1 MFMYSNVR
9 RTAVWL
15 GAVLLIVGGVFFVSS
30 VRASDMQVGDTPRLI
45 TIHDGGN
52 EVSIVTRALTVGD
65 AIKQA
70 DIEISSADIVEP
82 RQSDKLV
89 AKAYH
94 VNVFRARPVAVVDGV
109 HTTKIMTAEQS
120 HKQIVAQA
128 GKTLY
133 DEDKTTLLRVDDPAQ
148 NAGAGLQLII
158 DRAEVITLSQYGK
171 VFEARTQA
179 NTVGEL
185 LREKGITLGA
195 QDGVEPGVSTAI
207 APGMTVRIWR
217 NGKQT
222 ITQEESITK
231 PTEEIKDSDKP
242 LGFREVRTAG
252 VDGKKNV
259 TYEIEVRG
267 GVEVSRK
274 QIASVTTLEPVKEV
288 VAVGAKVLGAYTTP
302 SENETITWN
311 FLIELGFTR
320 EQTAGIMGNLMQE
333 HRFNTTGDGLAQWT
347 GGRKAALMA
356 MPDPYNIHTQL
367 QFLMIELNGPYAK
380 VRDAIKAS
388 TTVEQAVI
396 IFQNQYERCG
406 ICAESNR
413 IQYAYNILASH

>member
-70 DIEISSADIVEP
+70 DIEIGSADIVEP

-133 DEDKTTLLRVDDPAQ
+133 DEDKTTLHRVDDPAQ

-217 NGKQT
+217 DGKQT
-222 ITQEESITK
+222 VTQEEVIAK
-231 PTEEIKDSDKP
+231 PIEEVKDADKEV
-242 LGFREVRTAG
+242 GFREVRTAG
-252 VDGKKNV
+252 TDGKRNV
-259 TYEIEVRG
+259 TYEIEVKG
-267 GVEVSRK
+267 GVEVARK
-274 QIASVTTLEPVKEV
+274 EIASVTTLEPVKEV
-288 VAVGAKVLGAYTTP
+288 VVVGAKPKTYTGSHADWMTA
-302 SENETITWN
+302 
-311 FLIELGFTR
+311 
-320 EQTAGIMGNLMQE
+320 AGISPADFDNVEKLIQKESGWRPHAVNPSS
-333 HRFNTTGDGLAQWT
+333 GACGLVQALPCSKLGPDWSDPIVALRWGQGYVDSRY
-347 GGRKAALMA
+347 GGWAGALA
-356 MPDPYNIHTQL
+356 H
-367 QFLMIELNGPYAK
+367 
-380 VRDAIKAS
+380 S
-388 TTVEQAVI
+388 
-396 IFQNQYERCG
+396 ERRG
-406 ICAESNR
+406 W
-413 IQYAYNILASH
+413 Y